1 MNKITDRATVPSLI
15 RNIVANIHPDSH
27 TFMTHKVQ
35 DEWVEI
41 AYKQTLDNADAI
53 SAWMLDIGIRK
64 GDRLSLI
71 IENGPDYVYYDQAL
85 QQIGAVNTSVY
96 PTLSEAEIEYILN
109 DSEART
115 ILVGNPFLFRKI
127 VRVAN
132 NCPALIRIV
141 PAFEDFEK
149 SAAKTN
155 LNAGVIGFKEVIEEG
170 MRLVD

>member
-109 DSEART
+109 DSGART
-115 ILVGNPFLFRKI
+115 ILVGNPFLLRK
-127 VRVAN
+127 VAKVAN
-132 NCPALIRIV
+132 NCPKLGYII
-141 PAFEDFEK
+141 PAFEDYEK
-149 SAAKTN
+149 HLGKTT
-155 LNAGVIGFKEVIEEG
+155 LNATVICLRNVIA
-170 MRLVD
+170 